1 MQTQHF
7 SDTMLTV
14 RDGFLICPNCRS
26 NKRLMK
32 ILPDTTATHVVA
44 FCRICKA
51 ENIVDIDHGQCY
63 ESRSR

>member
-1 MQTQHF
+1 MQTQRN
-7 SDTMLTV
+7 SDTILTG
-14 RDGFLICPNCRS
+14 RDGFLVCPNCRS

-32 ILPDTTATHVVA
+32 ILPDTTAANVVA

-63 ESRSR
+63 LSRSR